1 MWCNHADL
9 GYPSLAGAEIPP
21 VASIPL
27 VSIDSKENRSAN
39 ND

>member
-9 GYPSLAGAEIPP
+9 GYPSLAGAKIPP
-21 VASIPL
+21 VTSIPL
-27 VSIDSKENRSAN
+27 VSVDSKENRPAS